1 MIQPID
7 YIPPQ
12 NLFQLEPE
20 SAASVPYWEIP
31 VPAGFS
37 SPADNFIRERLNLHD
52 LCVTHPDCTHFV
64 RATGES
70 MIGDYIFPGSI
81 LVVDSAL
88 PVETG
93 RVIVAWVNEGWCVKR
108 FVYQPPMVMLVSSN
122 SEYLP
127 IYVHPKRDVFK
138 VLGVVTYCM
147 SSTESGQVRVKRE
160 EILLSTM

>member
-1 MIQPID
+1 MIQSID
-7 YIPPQ
+7 PIPPGNIYRVAGDRQ
-12 NLFQLEPE
+12 
-20 SAASVPYWEIP
+20 ATIPYWDIP

-37 SPADNFIRERLNLHD
+37 NPAENFIRERLNLHD

-81 LVVDSAL
+81 LVVDATL

-108 FVYQPPMVMLVSSN
+108 FVYQPPMVMLLSSN

-127 IYVHPKRDVFK
+127 IYVHPTRDVFR
-138 VLGVVTYCM
+138 VLGVVTYIV
-147 SSTESGQVRVKRE
+147 SKPPKYVRP
-160 EILLSTM
+160 S